1 MFKNYIKIAIRN
13 LLKNKVYSFINVFGL
28 SIGLATSLLISLYV
42 INEWS
47 YDKFH
52 TNSDQ
57 LFRVVQKMESENNT
71 EEEASTPFLLA
82 PVLDA
87 EFPDLIEKSVRFYN
101 LQEESHTFRNKQK
114 GVSFTETNFYFVD
127 STFFSVFSGELII
140 GNPVEVLKNPGS
152 LVITEEVSE
161 RYFGNEDPMGKTLNY
176 KGVIDLTITGVM
188 KTWPD
193 QSHMEIDLIASF
205 TSLNEM
211 YSSDQEYDQSWLW
224 NPIWTYILLN
234 ENKDPSDL
242 ENNLSGIV
250 ENYFYAYS
258 GWPADEKVTLS
269 LQPVTDIHLLSN
281 LDHEMEVNSSV
292 LYLYILIVVAG
303 FILIIAC
310 INFMN
315 LSTARSLERSREV
328 GMRKVLGGYR
338 KQLFY
343 QFIGES
349 FLICLMAII
358 IGVLLVFG
366 ALPFFSEL
374 VNKEL
379 SLSLFTHPATIPGLL
394 LLTIFVGLF
403 AGSYPAVYLSS
414 FEPVQVLKGSVVQGR
429 KSTMFRK
436 ILVTFQFTL
445 SVVLIISTAII
456 YKQIQFIQEKDLGF
470 DESSVVLLPTKQ
482 NLIAWEFDT
491 FKEQVLSMSQ
501 IESVTALSKVIGS
514 ENQEH
519 YHYVPEKFGES
530 NDELNLALHTTYD
543 LVQTFD
549 LEVIAGRAFSKD
561 FSTDGDQAILINR
574 KMLQKLELDDPEEA
588 LGEIFYFYPKDGERE
603 VKSVIGVLDDFNYT
617 SLKKEIE
624 PLTISLVD
632 GVIPFL
638 GLIEF
643 TAIELAPGNPENAL
657 AHIEKVW
664 KEINPI
670 DPFEFQFLDDRL
682 AEIYE
687 AENTMSSLSLAFS
700 ILCII
705 IASLGLLGLASYSAQ
720 LKEKEIGIRKS
731 LGASIPDIIKL
742 LSKDFLTLVAIAN
755 LIAWPLTYVIAMN
768 WLENFPYR
776 FNISTNLPII
786 FISTGIFIM
795 IIALSTISY
804 HALKAALVNPVDVI
818 QNN

>member
-13 LLKNKVYSFINVFGL
+13 LLKNKVYSLINILGL
-28 SIGLATSLLISLYV
+28 SIGLATSLLIFLYV
-42 INEWS
+42 INEWN
-47 YDKFH
+47 YDSF
-52 TNSDQ
+52 NSKSEQ
-57 LFRVVQKMESENNT
+57 LFRVIQTMESENNV
-71 EEEASTPFLLA
+71 EEEASTPFLLG

-101 LQEESHTFRNKQK
+101 LQETSHTFRNKQK

-127 STFFSVFSGELII
+127 STFFDLFSANLIR
-140 GNPVEVLKNPGS
+140 GNPSEVLKNPGS
-152 LVITEEVSE
+152 LVISEELSE
-161 RYFGNEDPMGKTLNY
+161 KYFGNEDPIGKTLNY
-176 KGVIDLTITGVM
+176 KGVIDLTVTGIM
-188 KTWPD
+188 EAWPD

-224 NPIWTYILLN
+224 NPIWTYILLA
-234 ENKDPSDL
+234 EETEPSDL
-242 ENNLSGIV
+242 ETQFPVIE

-258 GWPADEKVTLS
+258 GWPAGEKVNLS
-269 LQPVTDIHLLSN
+269 LQSVTDIHLHSALEQ
-281 LDHEMEVNSSV
+281 EMEVNSSV
-292 LYLYILIVVAG
+292 LYLYILLVVAG

-349 FLICLMAII
+349 FLICLIAIV
-358 IGVLLVFG
+358 IGVILVFVS
-366 ALPFFSEL
+366 LPYFSEM
-374 VNKEL
+374 VDKEL
-379 SLSLFTHPATIPGLL
+379 TLNLFSHFATIPTLL
-394 LLTIFVGLF
+394 LLTVFVGLF

-414 FEPVQVLKGSVVQGR
+414 FEPVQVLKGSVIQGR
-429 KSTMFRK
+429 KSAFFRK
-436 ILVTFQFTL
+436 MLVTFQFTL
-445 SVVLIISTAII
+445 SIALIIGTAVI

-482 NLIAWEFDT
+482 NLIAWEFET
-491 FKEQVLSMSQ
+491 FKDQVLSFSQ
-501 IESVTALSKVIGS
+501 IESITGLSKVIGS
-514 ENQEH
+514 EKQEN

-530 NDELNLALHTTYD
+530 NDELNLAFHTTHD
-543 LVQTFD
+543 LVETFD
-549 LEVIAGRAFSKD
+549 LELIAGRSFSRD
-561 FSTDGDQAILINR
+561 FPTDADQAVLINR
-574 KMLQKLELDDPEEA
+574 KMLEKLELNSPEEA
-588 LGEIFYFYPKDGERE
+588 LGEVFFFYPKDGGRIT
-603 VKSVIGVLDDFNYT
+603 KSVIGVLEDFNYA

-624 PLTISLVD
+624 PLTISLVE
-632 GVIPFL
+632 GTIPFL
-638 GLIEF
+638 GFIEY
-643 TAIELAPGNPENAL
+643 TAVEIAPGNPKDAL

-664 KEINPI
+664 KEVNPI

-687 AENTMSSLSLAFS
+687 AEDTMSSLSIAFS
-700 ILCII
+700 ILCIL

-731 LGASIPDIIKL
+731 LGASVSDIVKL
-742 LSKDFLTLVAIAN
+742 LTKDFLTLIGIAN
-755 LIAWPLTYVIAMN
+755 LISWPIIYFIALN
-768 WLENFPYR
+768 WLQNFPYR
-776 FNISTNLPII
+776 FDITTTLPFI
-786 FISTGIFIM
+786 FIGAGVFIM
-795 IIALSTISY
+795 IISLITISY
-804 HALKAALVNPVDVI
+804 HALRAALVNPVDSI

>member
-13 LLKNKVYSFINVFGL
+13 LLKNKVYSLINILGL
-28 SIGLATSLLISLYV
+28 SIGLATSLLIFLYV
-42 INEWS
+42 INEWN
-47 YDKFH
+47 YDRF
-52 TNSDQ
+52 NSKSEQ
-57 LFRVVQKMESENNT
+57 LFRVIQTMESENNV
-71 EEEASTPFLLA
+71 EEEASTPFLLG

-101 LQEESHTFRNKQK
+101 LQETSHTFRNKQK

-127 STFFSVFSGELII
+127 STFFDLFSANLIR
-140 GNPVEVLKNPGS
+140 GNPSEVLKNPGS
-152 LVITEEVSE
+152 LVISEELSE
-161 RYFGNEDPMGKTLNY
+161 KYFGNEDPIGKTLNY
-176 KGVIDLTITGVM
+176 KGVIDLTVTGIM
-188 KTWPD
+188 EAWPD

-224 NPIWTYILLN
+224 NPIWTYILLA
-234 ENKDPSDL
+234 EETEPSDL
-242 ENNLSGIV
+242 ETQFPVIE

-258 GWPADEKVTLS
+258 GWPAGEKVNLS
-269 LQPVTDIHLLSN
+269 LQSVTDIHLHSALEQ
-281 LDHEMEVNSSV
+281 EMEVNSSV
-292 LYLYILIVVAG
+292 LYLYILLVVAG

-349 FLICLMAII
+349 FLICLIAIV
-358 IGVLLVFG
+358 IGVILVFVS
-366 ALPFFSEL
+366 LPYFSEM
-374 VNKEL
+374 VDKEL
-379 SLSLFTHPATIPGLL
+379 TLNLFSHFATIPTLL
-394 LLTIFVGLF
+394 LLTVFVGLF

-414 FEPVQVLKGSVVQGR
+414 FEPVQVLKGSVIQGR
-429 KSTMFRK
+429 KSAFFRK
-436 ILVTFQFTL
+436 MLVTFQFTL
-445 SVVLIISTAII
+445 SIALIIGTAVI

-482 NLIAWEFDT
+482 NLIAWKFET
-491 FKEQVLSMSQ
+491 FKDQVLSFSQ
-501 IESVTALSKVIGS
+501 IESITGLSKVIGS
-514 ENQEH
+514 EKQEN

-530 NDELNLALHTTYD
+530 NDELNLAFHTTHD
-543 LVQTFD
+543 LVETFD
-549 LEVIAGRAFSKD
+549 LELIAGRSFSRD
-561 FSTDGDQAILINR
+561 FPTDADQAVLINR
-574 KMLQKLELDDPEEA
+574 KMLEKLELNSPEEA
-588 LGEIFYFYPKDGERE
+588 LGEVFFFYPKDGGRIT
-603 VKSVIGVLDDFNYT
+603 KSVIGVLEDFNYA

-624 PLTISLVD
+624 PLSISLVE
-632 GVIPFL
+632 GTIPFL
-638 GLIEF
+638 GFIEY
-643 TAIELAPGNPENAL
+643 TAVEIAPGNPKDAL

-664 KEINPI
+664 KEVNPI

-687 AENTMSSLSLAFS
+687 AEDTMSSLSIAFS
-700 ILCII
+700 ILCIL

-731 LGASIPDIIKL
+731 LGASVSDIVKL
-742 LSKDFLTLVAIAN
+742 LTKDFLTLIGIAN
-755 LIAWPLTYVIAMN
+755 LISWPIIYFIALN
-768 WLENFPYR
+768 WLQNFPYR
-776 FNISTNLPII
+776 FDITTTLPFI
-786 FISTGIFIM
+786 FIGAGVFIM
-795 IIALSTISY
+795 IISLITISY
-804 HALKAALVNPVDVI
+804 HALRAALVNPVDSI